1 MSDRQVRTWAD
12 FIVAGRDYAGAKM
25 VGSEIGL
32 AESNGIVRSLAGPNA
47 VIMNNNNHGAAHNEF
62 DLVLIYC

>member
-12 FIVAGRDYAGAKM
+12 FIVAGRDCRRKM

>member
-1 MSDRQVRTWAD
+1 
-12 FIVAGRDYAGAKM
+12 M